1 VIVLKQIALGQER
14 EGAREVKTAL
24 LAALMISGLSQADAD
39 GYRAATKFEQI
50 KAKCEL
56 VADGMQQNG
65 FAFGSS
71 AFVGGYALG
80 SAIQGAIDHAG
91 RYDHCMTLYGYV
103 KTP

>member
-1 VIVLKQIALGQER
+1 LVPTQER

-24 LAALMISGLSQADAD
+24 LAALMIGGLSQAHAD

-71 AFVGGYALG
+71 AFVGDMRLVAL
-80 SAIQGAIDHAG
+80 SKAQLIMPAATIIA
-91 RYDHCMTLYGYV
+91 
-103 KTP
+103 